1 MGTLRFR
8 LRYWSLLLA
17 LALAGCGMR
26 DTGRGTRGP
35 GPASRVVSL
44 IPATT
49 ELLYAI
55 GAGDEL
61 VGRSVWCTYPE
72 AALSVPAVGDGIV
85 PNVEAIVARHPDLVV
100 LYRSSQNAAAAGRLK
115 QLGIRT
121 MEVRTDLLSDV
132 TRVGRMLGELTGH
145 EAGADSMARAFEDSL
160 RAVTVP
166 RGADPVRVL
175 LVVWS
180 DPPMTVGRGSYI
192 TELIERAGGENVY
205 ADLPASS
212 AQISV
217 ESAVE
222 RNPDVI
228 LVLGDST
235 PAFAR
240 RPEWQAVPAVR
251 LGHFVRASGT
261 MFGQPS
267 PRAPQAIRLLAAK
280 LDSARLGEFAR

>member
-1 MGTLRFR
+1 
-8 LRYWSLLLA
+8 
-17 LALAGCGMR
+17 
-26 DTGRGTRGP
+26 
-35 GPASRVVSL
+35 
-44 IPATT
+44 
-49 ELLYAI
+49 
-55 GAGDEL
+55 
-61 VGRSVWCTYPE
+61 
-72 AALSVPAVGDGIV
+72 
-85 PNVEAIVARHPDLVV
+85 
-100 LYRSSQNAAAAGRLK
+100 
-115 QLGIRT
+115 
-121 MEVRTDLLSDV
+121 
-132 TRVGRMLGELTGH
+132 
-145 EAGADSMARAFEDSL
+145 MARAFEDSL